1 MSQIEVTVEGNVV
14 RVSVEKLKMGKQKDA
29 TIKWK
34 LKTDDWT
41 FPEDGIVI
49 VGGGDG
55 QFSNFSVGDKGTTFS
70 VVDANTN
77 TKDYKYDIK
86 VVKGSQTLV
95 LDPVIA
101 NEGP

>member
-1 MSQIEVTVEGNVV
+1 MSQIEVTVQGGEV

-34 LKTDDWT
+34 LTTGGWT
-41 FPEDGIVI
+41 FPRDGIVI
-49 VGGGDG
+49 HDGDG
-55 QFSNFSVGDKGTTFS
+55 QFSNYQVSDKGTMFS

-77 TKDYKYDIK
+77 THDYKYDVK
-86 VVKGSQTLV
+86 VTDGKQVIV
-95 LDPVIA
+95 LDPTIS